1 MIPLLEIA
9 TERDDNVLASQGIAL
24 LATPEIV
31 ESIRLEDDS
40 GAVLAQ
46 LAKSRLED
54 STPIVE
60 FFAKPK
66 SVEPIVLLKKQAYP
80 HDSAQILGRLSIS
93 LDPRRG
99 LIEFA

>member
-1 MIPLLEIA
+1 M
-9 TERDDNVLASQGIAL
+9 
-24 LATPEIV
+24 
-31 ESIRLEDDS
+31 
-40 GAVLAQ
+40 LAQ
-46 LAKSRLED
+46 LAKSRLDD

-66 SVEPIVLLKKQAYP
+66 SVEPIVLFKKQAYP

-99 LIEFA
+99 LIEFAERNRFFIGLGTARTLLLLGVLFS